1 MMDRTLKNISPVMLE
16 GHGITLEPLSQEHLP
31 GLEKAAESAEIW
43 PYMTT
48 NLAEENTLG
57 SWLEE
62 AQKLEQVGQQL
73 PFAIRL
79 STSGTVIG
87 STRFLN
93 IVPEHRRLEIGW
105 TWLTRE
111 QWGGRAN
118 FAAKLLLFQHA
129 FEVLNAQRVELRTDA
144 LNKRARRAI
153 AKLGATE
160 EGTLR
165 SHMIMPGGRVRNSV
179 QFAIIDTDWP
189 RVKAA
194 LTARLNNKDSA

>member
-1 MMDRTLKNISPVMLE
+1 MMDRTLKNISSVMLE
-16 GHGITLEPLSQEHLP
+16 GRGITLEPLSQEHLP

-105 TWLTRE
+105 TWLARE

-118 FAAKLLLFQHA
+118 FAAKLLLFQNA
-129 FEVLNAQRVELRTDA
+129 FAVLNAQRVELRTDA

-153 AKLGATE
+153 AKHGATE
-160 EGTLR
+160 EGNLH

-194 LTARLNNKDSA
+194 LTERLSNKDST